1 LTATPTSAGA
11 GASVTLKATVAGNGI
26 IAPTGSVSFLEGA
39 NTLGTAT
46 LNASGVASVSVS
58 ALSVGQHAIVAVYAG
73 DSNYNASTSAA
84 ASVTIGAADF
94 AFTAASS
101 AMTVTHGGSATMG
114 LTVTPQGVF
123 AQPITFSCSNLPAGV
138 SCSFAPYS
146 VTPQGSPASI
156 TMTVTAL
163 SSVARIMNRSMP
175 WGGGP
180 LLAASV
186 LGIALGRR
194 RRHAALLALWLV
206 VLNVALLAGGCGGSN
221 SHKPVTS
228 TIQVTAAAGAIQH
241 SVSISVTVN

>member
-1 LTATPTSAGA
+1 
-11 GASVTLKATVAGNGI
+11 
-26 IAPTGSVSFLEGA
+26 
-39 NTLGTAT
+39 
-46 LNASGVASVSVS
+46 
-58 ALSVGQHAIVAVYAG
+58 
-73 DSNYNASTSAA
+73 
-84 ASVTIGAADF
+84 
-94 AFTAASS
+94 
-101 AMTVTHGGSATMG
+101 MG

-123 AQPITFSCSNLPAGV
+123 AQPITFTCSNLPAGV

-156 TMTVTAL
+156 TMTVAAL
-163 SSVARIMNRSMP
+163 SSAARIMNRSLP

-228 TIQVTAAAGAIQH
+228 TIQVTAAAGAIKH